1 MNRKRRKT
9 GETDLRARKSKPM
22 NTTIIPAPVV
32 SRMARPRASILHLPG
47 TYSGGIFIDFLKRVT
62 SFICGPRHLDKYRWR
77 ALPRSHR
84 KRITSLTQRGP
95 RRPPILSEDR
105 SEERRVGKEC
115 R

>member
-9 GETDLRARKSKPM
+9 EEIDPRARRSKPV
-22 NTTIIPAPVV
+22 NTAIIPAPVA
-32 SRMARPRASILHLPG
+32 SRMARPRVPILHLPG

-84 KRITSLTQRGP
+84 KRITSLTQPGP
-95 RRPPILSEDR
+95 PRPPILSE
-105 SEERRVGKEC
+105 GQ
-115 R
+115 